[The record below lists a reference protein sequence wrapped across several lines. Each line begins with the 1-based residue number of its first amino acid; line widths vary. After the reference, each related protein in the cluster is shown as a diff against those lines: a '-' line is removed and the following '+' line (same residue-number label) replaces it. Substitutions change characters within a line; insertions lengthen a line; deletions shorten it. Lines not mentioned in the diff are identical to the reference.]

1 MASGLAGAVSVDPR
15 HADAASGLAGFLQM
29 AIAAGFSWLVG
40 ALLAETALPLAL
52 VMATA

>member
-1 MASGLAGAVSVDPR
+1 
-15 HADAASGLAGFLQM
+15 GFLQM

-52 VMATA
+52 VMATAAALAPAAYLLGVRALGAAGR